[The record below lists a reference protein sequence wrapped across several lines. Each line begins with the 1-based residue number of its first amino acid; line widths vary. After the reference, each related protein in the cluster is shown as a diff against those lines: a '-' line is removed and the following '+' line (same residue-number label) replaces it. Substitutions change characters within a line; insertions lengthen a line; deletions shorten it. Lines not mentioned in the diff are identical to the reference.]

1 MMYRKK
7 QCDGEG
13 ETSRRRSM
21 RERRASMRERENQEI
36 RTMRPCEKK
45 KSRGG
50 GGEPRGRERES
61 RG

>member
-1 MMYRKK
+1 
-7 QCDGEG
+7 
-13 ETSRRRSM
+13 M